1 MNGIIFSASLSVS
14 SLLVYRE
21 DTDFFMLNSY
31 LTALL
36 NVNIRSKSLLVEFF
50 RSFSVGSSHL
60 QKGII

>member
-50 RSFSVGSSHL
+50 RSFGVGSSHL